1 MDTSSW
7 EWLEECEARSLV
19 KQYLITLMAAGEAQ
33 AVEDLKTAMAARA
46 EVSKAREQH
55 LRARIQNIW
64 KTQRHELAQ
73 ELAATE
79 SVNTTHQSV

>member
-46 EVSKAREQH
+46 EVSKAREQN

-64 KTQRHELAQ
+64 KTQRQ
-73 ELAATE
+73 E
-79 SVNTTHQSV
+79 